1 MQRASVLEL
10 SMCSLSVNTY
20 VYIPGKNWKLS
31 LAELI
36 SFLKMKNNEFR
47 INEFSKA
54 FFIATINDQ
63 HDSDIERLGGMLKI
77 GKVIST
83 IETRTLERAY
93 IKKDKMAQGKIET
106 SFSSNEIIEE
116 MLSTHPSK
124 LVFGVSIYCSGGP
137 LCNISK
143 SMNHSIGNAIKH
155 ELSMRGKKSRFLGFP
170 KLREQ
175 PQLTHVEVLKKN
187 LVKNKAEVLFCVG
200 EKQSWISKTIAVH
213 NPFEF
218 QKRDIGRP
226 VQRRIFA
233 MPPRLAKIMVNLASC
248 GGGTTLLDPFCGIG
262 TILQEALLNSAK
274 VIGLDWNS
282 WCVNASRVNLRWL
295 IKEYRLRDADYTIL
309 HGDARHL
316 TDLLQEEI
324 DCIVTEPDL
333 GPALRQVPTMPYA
346 RRIIEKLEPLYF
358 DFLRE
363 AYAVLKKDGRLV
375 MVAPYVKT
383 RSGEPVTMH
392 IEQEAK
398 DVGFKIRYPFQSHD
412 FAGEGNLLT
421 CLTRTTSLVD
431 VAERHKIGREILIL
445 QK

>member
-1 MQRASVLEL
+1 
-10 SMCSLSVNTY
+10 MCSLYDNTY
-20 VYIPGKNWKLS
+20 AYIPGKNWKLS

-47 INEFSKA
+47 IIEYSKA
-54 FFIATINDQ
+54 FFIVTITGE
-63 HDSDIERLGGMLKI
+63 HDSDIEHLGGMLKV

-93 IKKDKMAQGKIET
+93 IKKDKIAKGKIEA
-106 SFSSNEIIEE
+106 SFSSNDIINE
-116 MLSTHPSK
+116 MLSTRSPK
-124 LVFGVSIYCSGGP
+124 LVFGVSIYCLGQP

-143 SMNHSIGNAIKH
+143 HMNHSIGSIMKR

-175 PQLTHVEVLKKN
+175 PQLTHVEVLKKS

-200 EKQSWISKTIAVH
+200 KKQSWISKTVAVH

-218 QKRDIGRP
+218 QKRDISRP

-233 MPPRLAKIMVNLASC
+233 MPPRLARIMVNLASC
-248 GGGTTLLDPFCGIG
+248 GLGATLVDPFCGVG
-262 TILQEALLNSAK
+262 TILQEALLTGAK
-274 VIGLDWNS
+274 VIGLDWNP
-282 WCVNASRVNLRWL
+282 WCVNASRANLRWL
-295 IKEYRLRDADYTIL
+295 TKEYRPRNADYKIL

-316 TDLLQEEI
+316 ADLFQEEI
-324 DCIVTEPDL
+324 DCIATEPDL
-333 GPALRQVPTMPYA
+333 GPALRQVPTTPYA
-346 RRIIEKLEPLYF
+346 RRIIEKLRPLYS

-363 AYAVLKKDGRLV
+363 AHAVLKKDGRLV
-375 MVAPYVKT
+375 MVTPYIKT

-398 DVGFKIRYPFQSHD
+398 DVGFKICYPFQRHD
-412 FAGEGNLLT
+412 FAEEGNLLT
-421 CLTRTTSLVD
+421 CLTRTTSFVD
-431 VAERHKIGREILIL
+431 VAERHKIGRGILIL